1 MVEANELISSLNLVG
16 TDEAVLDDKGR
27 LLFSKKKRDALGENF
42 VLAQGPLSNLVLY
55 PANTWAELVADF
67 GKYERLNFGRQQYT
81 RLLFGTAAADLKFDG
96 QGRLVIPAKLREKG
110 KIKEKDKVLLI
121 GCGDYIEIWSETEW
135 EKFNEFPEVYG
146 RERREALDRAYS
158 QMKDSQF

>member
-110 KIKEKDKVLLI
+110 KIYHK
-121 GCGDYIEIWSETEW
+121 
-135 EKFNEFPEVYG
+135 
-146 RERREALDRAYS
+146 R
-158 QMKDSQF
+158 